1 MSRGLQVHM
10 SLELLGIGQLFRYV
24 CLPETIFV
32 QGGLVPE
39 APWSMLV
46 GTCGN

>member
-10 SLELLGIGQLFRYV
+10 SLERLGIGQLFWCV
-24 CLPETIFV
+24 CLPVAMFM

-39 APWSMLV
+39 APWSMMV
-46 GTCGN
+46 ATCDN